1 MTAQDIKALAEQ
13 FSKEKKNWHFHI
25 LTPECQLNDSDKFA
39 LVLEDL
45 TDNQDYVVCSDEPY
59 LGVGRELVKLLHGDD
74 VVKDEPEENIVPPS
88 EQVGRLLVRAKQLTE
103 KEKFW
108 HHHMLFPGC
117 KYNKH
122 GNKWVIV
129 FEDQEQGKII
139 ESVSEN
145 EPKSDLQHIERLF
158 YNQQKQA

>member
-1 MTAQDIKALAEQ
+1 
-13 FSKEKKNWHFHI
+13 
-25 LTPECQLNDSDKFA
+25 
-39 LVLEDL
+39 
-45 TDNQDYVVCSDEPY
+45 VVCSDEPY